1 MCLNISN
8 IDSFSLQKR
17 LKLLKLLIK
26 PLQKKYKNI
35 VKENSG
41 DSVDEYS
48 DEKILMQKI
57 RYINSF

>member
-26 PLQKKYKNI
+26 RFQKKYKNI

>member
-26 PLQKKYKNI
+26 RFQKKYKNI

-57 RYINSF
+57 RYINLF